1 MMNHWARKQ
10 LSLPKE
16 YTSTD
21 IHNSWAR
28 KMKQYPP
35 GKKANENK
43 SLKLNKAKTILL
55 NNLPSE
61 CKGIY
66 PPFDSISEEFH
77 YWNTLILDDE
87 NYEFFK

>member
-1 MMNHWARKQ
+1 MNKWARNQ
-10 LSLPKE
+10 LSLPNN

-21 IHNSWAR
+21 VHNSWTR
-28 KMKQYPP
+28 KMKRYPP
-35 GKKANENK
+35 CQKGNENK

-66 PPFDSISEEFH
+66 PPFDSISEEFY
-77 YWNTLILDDE
+77 YWNALIQDQ
-87 NYEFFK
+87 NYDFFE